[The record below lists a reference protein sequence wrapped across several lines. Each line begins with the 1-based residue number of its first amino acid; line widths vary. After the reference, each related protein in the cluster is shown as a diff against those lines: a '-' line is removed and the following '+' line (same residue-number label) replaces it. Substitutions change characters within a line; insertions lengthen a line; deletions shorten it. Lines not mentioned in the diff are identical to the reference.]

1 VNLTERIIKYLL
13 FLTAISAVSGLVLI
27 TFFIFKEGLP
37 FISRIGLRDFIA
49 SSHWSPAH
57 KHFGIFPM
65 IVGSLIVTVL
75 AMVIGVP
82 FGLACAIFL
91 AEFCPRKVAF
101 FIKPA
106 VELLAGIPSVVYG
119 FMGVLILVPLIRDHL
134 GGPGMS
140 VLACAIILGIMI
152 LPTQISISVD
162 ALLAVPRSYREA
174 SLAMGATVWQTTYRV
189 VLKAARSGILAAVI
203 LAMGRAIG
211 ETMAV
216 IMVAGNAPRVPGSI
230 LEPVRTL
237 TTNIAL
243 EMGYAQGDHRL
254 ALFATGIVL
263 FVIIMVLNSLTNVL
277 VRRREGP

>member
-1 VNLTERIIKYLL
+1 MGLTERLIKYAL
-13 FLTAISAVSGLVLI
+13 FFMALSAISGLVLI
-27 TFFIFKEGLP
+27 TVFIFKEGLP
-37 FISRIGLRDFIA
+37 FIGEVGLWQFIA
-49 SSHWSPAH
+49 SSNWAPTEG
-57 KHFGIFPM
+57 HFGIFPM
-65 IVGSLIVTVL
+65 IVGSLLVTVL

-91 AEFCPRKVAF
+91 SEFCPRRVVF
-101 FIKPA
+101 LLKPV

-119 FMGVLILVPLIRDHL
+119 FMGVVYLVPLIRDCL

-140 VLACAIILGIMI
+140 VLAAGVILAVMI

-162 ALLAVPRSYREA
+162 ALRAVPRSYREA
-174 SLAMGATVWQTTYRV
+174 SLAMGATVWQTTYRIV
-189 VLKAARSGILAAVI
+189 FRAARSGILAAVI

-216 IMVAGNAPRVPGSI
+216 IMVAGNAPCVPHSI
-230 LEPVRTL
+230 LDPVRTL

-243 EMGYAQGDHRL
+243 EMGYASGNHRL

-263 FVIIMVLNSLTNVL
+263 FVVIMILNSLTSML
-277 VRRREGP
+277 IRRREGA